1 METARIFAQEC
12 ARFIGAVAVIV
23 AIAAIAA
30 MIVVARHPPSG
41 GFLATTPTLRG
52 KDDETMAI

>member
-12 ARFIGAVAVIV
+12 ARFIGAIAVIV

-30 MIVVARHPPSG
+30 MITVSQYGSSAV
-41 GFLATTPTLRG
+41 
-52 KDDETMAI
+52 